1 MEHFLFSVQFP
12 DSKCTSEARW
22 TSEFGSPEAQT
33 QIVLKTTSAM
43 SRDSRQL
50 SAVLHELKNPIL
62 AIERLSDILLEEET
76 LSDDTKRK
84 VELIRTSAQE
94 ASGYLE
100 ETDFS
105 SPPVLVDDFTFEPV
119 DVVDLAE
126 KVVESF
132 QPHAEYK
139 DQRLRRADF
148 AERAVVVGDEVRL
161 REAMKNLVNNAL
173 KYSPRGETVEV
184 QVTRSEETVRF
195 SVSDSGPGLEDDDLD
210 RLFKPFQRLA
220 QQPTDGE
227 VSLGLGLY
235 LVKEIVGRHDGEVD
249 VETTRGEGS
258 TFTLILPAASASSN
272 HE

>member
-1 MEHFLFSVQFP
+1 
-12 DSKCTSEARW
+12 
-22 TSEFGSPEAQT
+22 
-33 QIVLKTTSAM
+33 M

-62 AIERLSDILLEEET
+62 AIERLSDILLEEEK
-76 LSDDTKRK
+76 LSNDTKRK
-84 VELIRTSAQE
+84 IELIYTSAKE

-100 ETDFS
+100 EMNFS
-105 SPPVLVDDFTFEPV
+105 SPPVLVDNFTFEPV

-126 KVVESF
+126 QVVEGF

-139 DQRLRRADF
+139 NQELRRADF
-148 AERAVVVGDEVRL
+148 AESAVVVGDEVRL
-161 REAMKNLVNNAL
+161 QEAMKNLVNNAL
-173 KYSPRGETVEV
+173 KYSPHGETVEV
-184 QVTRSEETVRF
+184 RVTRSEEMVRF
-195 SVSDSGPGLEDDDLD
+195 SVSDSGPGLEEDDLD

-235 LVKEIVGRHDGEVD
+235 LVKEIIGRHEGEVD

-258 TFTLILPAASASSN
+258 TFTLILPAASASSM

>member
-1 MEHFLFSVQFP
+1 
-12 DSKCTSEARW
+12 
-22 TSEFGSPEAQT
+22 
-33 QIVLKTTSAM
+33 M

-62 AIERLSDILLEEET
+62 AIERLSDILLEEEK

-84 VELIRTSAQE
+84 IELIHTSAKE

-100 ETDFS
+100 EMDFS
-105 SPPVLVDDFTFEPV
+105 SPPVLVDSFTFEPV

-126 KVVESF
+126 QVVESF

-139 DQRLRRADF
+139 NQELRRADF
-148 AERAVVVGDEVRL
+148 AESAVVIGDEVRL
-161 REAMKNLVNNAL
+161 QEAMKNLVNNAL

-184 QVTRSEETVRF
+184 RVTRSEETVRF
-195 SVSDSGPGLEDDDLD
+195 SVSDSGPGLEEDDLD

-227 VSLGLGLY
+227 ISLGLGLY
-235 LVKEIVGRHDGEVD
+235 LVKEIIGRHDGEVD

-258 TFTLILPAASASSN
+258 TFTLILPVASASSM

>member
-1 MEHFLFSVQFP
+1 
-12 DSKCTSEARW
+12 
-22 TSEFGSPEAQT
+22 
-33 QIVLKTTSAM
+33 M

-62 AIERLSDILLEEET
+62 AIERLSDILLEEEK

-84 VELIRTSAQE
+84 IELIYTSAKE
-94 ASGYLE
+94 ASGHLE
-100 ETDFS
+100 EMDFS
-105 SPPVLVDDFTFEPV
+105 SPPVLVDNFTFEPV

-126 KVVESF
+126 QVVESF

-139 DQRLRRADF
+139 NQELRRADF
-148 AERAVVVGDEVRL
+148 AESAVVVGDEVRL
-161 REAMKNLVNNAL
+161 QEAMKNLVNNAL
-173 KYSPRGETVEV
+173 KYSPHGETVEV
-184 QVTRSEETVRF
+184 RVTRSEETVRF
-195 SVSDSGPGLEDDDLD
+195 SVSDSGPGLEEDDLD

-235 LVKEIVGRHDGEVD
+235 LVKEIIGRHEGEVD

-258 TFTLILPAASASSN
+258 TFTLILPAASASSM

>member
-1 MEHFLFSVQFP
+1 
-12 DSKCTSEARW
+12 
-22 TSEFGSPEAQT
+22 
-33 QIVLKTTSAM
+33 M

-62 AIERLSDILLEEET
+62 AIERLSDILLEEEK
-76 LSDDTKRK
+76 LSNDTKRK
-84 VELIRTSAQE
+84 IELIYTSAKE

-100 ETDFS
+100 EMDFS
-105 SPPVLVDDFTFEPV
+105 SPPVLVDNFTFEPV

-126 KVVESF
+126 QVVESF

-139 DQRLRRADF
+139 NQELRRADF
-148 AERAVVVGDEVRL
+148 AESAVVVGDEVRL
-161 REAMKNLVNNAL
+161 QEAMKNLVNNAL
-173 KYSPRGETVEV
+173 KYSPHGETVEV
-184 QVTRSEETVRF
+184 WVTRSEETVRF
-195 SVSDSGPGLEDDDLD
+195 SVSDSGPGLEEDDLD

-235 LVKEIVGRHDGEVD
+235 LVKEIIGRHEGEVD

-258 TFTLILPAASASSN
+258 TFTLILPAASASSM

>member
-1 MEHFLFSVQFP
+1 
-12 DSKCTSEARW
+12 
-22 TSEFGSPEAQT
+22 
-33 QIVLKTTSAM
+33 M

-62 AIERLSDILLEEET
+62 AIERLSDILLEEEK

-84 VELIRTSAQE
+84 IELIYTSAKE

-100 ETDFS
+100 EMDFS
-105 SPPVLVDDFTFEPV
+105 SPPVLVDNFTFEPV
-119 DVVDLAE
+119 DVVGLAE
-126 KVVESF
+126 QVVESF

-139 DQRLRRADF
+139 NQELRRADF
-148 AERAVVVGDEVRL
+148 AESAVVVGDEVRL
-161 REAMKNLVNNAL
+161 QEAMKNLVNNAL
-173 KYSPRGETVEV
+173 KYSPHGETVEV
-184 QVTRSEETVRF
+184 RVTRSEETVRF
-195 SVSDSGPGLEDDDLD
+195 SVSDSGPGLEEDDLD

-235 LVKEIVGRHDGEVD
+235 LVKEIIGRHEGEVD

-258 TFTLILPAASASSN
+258 TFTLILPAASASSM

>member
-1 MEHFLFSVQFP
+1 
-12 DSKCTSEARW
+12 
-22 TSEFGSPEAQT
+22 
-33 QIVLKTTSAM
+33 M

-62 AIERLSDILLEEET
+62 AIERLSDILLEEEK
-76 LSDDTKRK
+76 LSDDTKRRI
-84 VELIRTSAQE
+84 ELIYTSAKE

-100 ETDFS
+100 EMDFS
-105 SPPVLVDDFTFEPV
+105 SPPVLVDNFTFEPV
-119 DVVDLAE
+119 DVVGLAE
-126 KVVESF
+126 QVVESF

-139 DQRLRRADF
+139 NQELRRADF
-148 AERAVVVGDEVRL
+148 AESAVVVGDEVRL
-161 REAMKNLVNNAL
+161 QEAMKNLVNNAL
-173 KYSPRGETVEV
+173 KYSPHGETVEV
-184 QVTRSEETVRF
+184 RVTRSEETVRF
-195 SVSDSGPGLEDDDLD
+195 SVSDSGPGLEEDDLD

-235 LVKEIVGRHDGEVD
+235 LVKEIIGRHEGEVD

-258 TFTLILPAASASSN
+258 TFTLILPAASASSR

>member
-1 MEHFLFSVQFP
+1 
-12 DSKCTSEARW
+12 
-22 TSEFGSPEAQT
+22 
-33 QIVLKTTSAM
+33 M

-62 AIERLSDILLEEET
+62 AIERLSDILLEEEK

-84 VELIRTSAQE
+84 IELIYTSAKE

-100 ETDFS
+100 EMNFS
-105 SPPVLVDDFTFEPV
+105 SPPVLVDNFTFEPV

-126 KVVESF
+126 QVVESF

-139 DQRLRRADF
+139 NQELRRADF
-148 AERAVVVGDEVRL
+148 AESAVVVGDEVRL
-161 REAMKNLVNNAL
+161 QEAMKNLVNNAL
-173 KYSPRGETVEV
+173 KYSPHGETVEV
-184 QVTRSEETVRF
+184 RVTRSEETVRF
-195 SVSDSGPGLEDDDLD
+195 SVSDSGPGLEEDDLD

-235 LVKEIVGRHDGEVD
+235 LVKEIIGRHEGEVD

-258 TFTLILPAASASSN
+258 TFTLILPAASASSM

>member
-1 MEHFLFSVQFP
+1 
-12 DSKCTSEARW
+12 
-22 TSEFGSPEAQT
+22 
-33 QIVLKTTSAM
+33 M

-62 AIERLSDILLEEET
+62 AIERLSDILLEEEK

-84 VELIRTSAQE
+84 IELIHTSAKE

-100 ETDFS
+100 EMDFS
-105 SPPVLVDDFTFEPV
+105 SPPVLVDNFTFEPV

-126 KVVESF
+126 QVVESF

-139 DQRLRRADF
+139 NQELRRADF
-148 AERAVVVGDEVRL
+148 AESAVVVGDEVRL
-161 REAMKNLVNNAL
+161 QEAMKNLVNNAL
-173 KYSPRGETVEV
+173 KYSPHGETVEV
-184 QVTRSEETVRF
+184 RVTRSEETVRF
-195 SVSDSGPGLEDDDLD
+195 SVSDSGPGLEEDDLD

-235 LVKEIVGRHDGEVD
+235 LVKEIIGRHEGEVD

-258 TFTLILPAASASSN
+258 TFTLILPAASASSM

>member
-1 MEHFLFSVQFP
+1 
-12 DSKCTSEARW
+12 
-22 TSEFGSPEAQT
+22 
-33 QIVLKTTSAM
+33 M

-62 AIERLSDILLEEET
+62 AIERLSDIVLEEEK

-84 VELIRTSAQE
+84 IELIHTSAKE

-100 ETDFS
+100 EMNFS
-105 SPPVLVDDFTFEPV
+105 SPPVLVDNFTFEPV

-126 KVVESF
+126 QVVESF

-139 DQRLRRADF
+139 NQELRRADF
-148 AERAVVVGDEVRL
+148 AESAVVVGDEVRL
-161 REAMKNLVNNAL
+161 QEAMKNLVNNAL
-173 KYSPRGETVEV
+173 KYSPHGETVEV
-184 QVTRSEETVRF
+184 RVTRSEETVRF
-195 SVSDSGPGLEDDDLD
+195 SVSDSGPGLEEDDLD

-235 LVKEIVGRHDGEVD
+235 LVKEIIGRHEGEVD
-249 VETTRGEGS
+249 VETTRREGS
-258 TFTLILPAASASSN
+258 TFTLILPAASASSM

>member
-1 MEHFLFSVQFP
+1 
-12 DSKCTSEARW
+12 
-22 TSEFGSPEAQT
+22 
-33 QIVLKTTSAM
+33 M

-62 AIERLSDILLEEET
+62 AIERLSDILLEEEK
-76 LSDDTKRK
+76 LSNDTKRK
-84 VELIRTSAQE
+84 IELIYTSAKE

-100 ETDFS
+100 EMDFS
-105 SPPVLVDDFTFEPV
+105 SPPVLVDNFTFEPV

-126 KVVESF
+126 QVVEGF

-139 DQRLRRADF
+139 NQELRRADF
-148 AERAVVVGDEVRL
+148 AESAVVVGDEVRL
-161 REAMKNLVNNAL
+161 QEAMKNLVNNAL
-173 KYSPRGETVEV
+173 KYSPHGETVEV
-184 QVTRSEETVRF
+184 RVTRSEETVRF
-195 SVSDSGPGLEDDDLD
+195 SVSDSGPGLEEDDLD

-235 LVKEIVGRHDGEVD
+235 LVKEIIGRHEGEVD
-249 VETTRGEGS
+249 VETTRREGS
-258 TFTLILPAASASSN
+258 TFTLILPAASASSM

>member
-1 MEHFLFSVQFP
+1 
-12 DSKCTSEARW
+12 
-22 TSEFGSPEAQT
+22 
-33 QIVLKTTSAM
+33 M

-62 AIERLSDILLEEET
+62 AIERLSDILLEEEK

-84 VELIRTSAQE
+84 IELIYTSAKE

-100 ETDFS
+100 KMDFS
-105 SPPVLVDDFTFEPV
+105 SPPVLVDNFTFEPV

-126 KVVESF
+126 QVVESF
-132 QPHAEYK
+132 QPHAKYK
-139 DQRLRRADF
+139 NQELRRADF
-148 AERAVVVGDEVRL
+148 AESAVVVGDEVRL
-161 REAMKNLVNNAL
+161 QEAMKNLVNNAL
-173 KYSPRGETVEV
+173 KYSPHGETVEV
-184 QVTRSEETVRF
+184 RVTRSEETVRF
-195 SVSDSGPGLEDDDLD
+195 SVSDSGPGLEEDDLD

-235 LVKEIVGRHDGEVD
+235 LVKEIIGRHEGEVD

-258 TFTLILPAASASSN
+258 TFTLILPAASASSM

>member
-1 MEHFLFSVQFP
+1 
-12 DSKCTSEARW
+12 
-22 TSEFGSPEAQT
+22 
-33 QIVLKTTSAM
+33 M

-62 AIERLSDILLEEET
+62 AIERLSDILLEEEK
-76 LSDDTKRK
+76 LSNDTKRK
-84 VELIRTSAQE
+84 IELIYTSAKE

-100 ETDFS
+100 EMDFS
-105 SPPVLVDDFTFEPV
+105 SPPVLVDNFTFEPV

-126 KVVESF
+126 QVVEGF

-139 DQRLRRADF
+139 NQELRRADF
-148 AERAVVVGDEVRL
+148 AESAVVVGDEVRL
-161 REAMKNLVNNAL
+161 QEAMKNLVNNAL
-173 KYSPRGETVEV
+173 KYSPHGETVEV
-184 QVTRSEETVRF
+184 RVTRSEETVRF
-195 SVSDSGPGLEDDDLD
+195 SVSDSGPGLEEDDLD

-235 LVKEIVGRHDGEVD
+235 LVKEIIGRHEGEVD
-249 VETTRGEGS
+249 VETIRGEGS
-258 TFTLILPAASASSN
+258 TFTLILPAASASSM

>member
-1 MEHFLFSVQFP
+1 
-12 DSKCTSEARW
+12 
-22 TSEFGSPEAQT
+22 
-33 QIVLKTTSAM
+33 M

-62 AIERLSDILLEEET
+62 AIERLSDIVLEEEK

-84 VELIRTSAQE
+84 IELIHTSAKE

-100 ETDFS
+100 EMDFS
-105 SPPVLVDDFTFEPV
+105 SPPVLVDNFTFEPV
-119 DVVDLAE
+119 DVVGLAE
-126 KVVESF
+126 QVVESF

-139 DQRLRRADF
+139 NQELRRADF
-148 AERAVVVGDEVRL
+148 AESAVVVGDEVRL
-161 REAMKNLVNNAL
+161 QEAMKNLVNNAL
-173 KYSPRGETVEV
+173 KYSPHGETVEV
-184 QVTRSEETVRF
+184 RVTRSEETVRF
-195 SVSDSGPGLEDDDLD
+195 SVSDSGPGLEEDDLD

-235 LVKEIVGRHDGEVD
+235 LVKEIIGRHEGEVD
-249 VETTRGEGS
+249 VETTRREGS
-258 TFTLILPAASASSN
+258 TFTLILPAASASSM

>member
-1 MEHFLFSVQFP
+1 
-12 DSKCTSEARW
+12 
-22 TSEFGSPEAQT
+22 
-33 QIVLKTTSAM
+33 M

-62 AIERLSDILLEEET
+62 AIERLSDILLEEEK

-84 VELIRTSAQE
+84 IELIYTSAKE

-100 ETDFS
+100 EMDFS
-105 SPPVLVDDFTFEPV
+105 SPPVLVDNFTFEPV
-119 DVVDLAE
+119 DVVGLAE
-126 KVVESF
+126 QVVESF

-139 DQRLRRADF
+139 NQELRRADF
-148 AERAVVVGDEVRL
+148 AESAVVVGDEVRL
-161 REAMKNLVNNAL
+161 QEAMKNLVNNAL
-173 KYSPRGETVEV
+173 KYSPHGETVEV
-184 QVTRSEETVRF
+184 RVTRSEETVRF
-195 SVSDSGPGLEDDDLD
+195 SVSDSGPGLEEDDLD

-235 LVKEIVGRHDGEVD
+235 LVKEIIGRHEGEVD
-249 VETTRGEGS
+249 VETTRREGS
-258 TFTLILPAASASSN
+258 TFTLILPAASASSR

>member
-1 MEHFLFSVQFP
+1 
-12 DSKCTSEARW
+12 
-22 TSEFGSPEAQT
+22 
-33 QIVLKTTSAM
+33 M

-62 AIERLSDILLEEET
+62 AIERLSDILLEEEK

-84 VELIRTSAQE
+84 IELIYTSAKE

-100 ETDFS
+100 KMDFS
-105 SPPVLVDDFTFEPV
+105 SPPVLVDNFTFEPV

-126 KVVESF
+126 QVVESF

-139 DQRLRRADF
+139 NQELRRADF
-148 AERAVVVGDEVRL
+148 AESAVVVGDEVRL
-161 REAMKNLVNNAL
+161 QEAMKNLVNNAL
-173 KYSPRGETVEV
+173 KYSPHGETVEV
-184 QVTRSEETVRF
+184 RVTQSEETVRF
-195 SVSDSGPGLEDDDLD
+195 SVSDSGPGLEEDDLD

-235 LVKEIVGRHDGEVD
+235 LVKEIIGRHEGEVD

-258 TFTLILPAASASSN
+258 TFTLILPAASASSM

>member
-1 MEHFLFSVQFP
+1 
-12 DSKCTSEARW
+12 
-22 TSEFGSPEAQT
+22 
-33 QIVLKTTSAM
+33 M

-62 AIERLSDILLEEET
+62 AIERLSDILLEEEK

-84 VELIRTSAQE
+84 IELIYTSAKE

-100 ETDFS
+100 EMNFS
-105 SPPVLVDDFTFEPV
+105 SPPVLVDNFTFEPV

-126 KVVESF
+126 QVVESF

-139 DQRLRRADF
+139 NQELRRADF
-148 AERAVVVGDEVRL
+148 AESAVVVGDEVRL
-161 REAMKNLVNNAL
+161 QEAMKNLVNNAL
-173 KYSPRGETVEV
+173 KYSPHGETVEV
-184 QVTRSEETVRF
+184 RVTRSEEMVRF
-195 SVSDSGPGLEDDDLD
+195 SVSDSGPGLEEDDLD

-235 LVKEIVGRHDGEVD
+235 LVKEIIGRHEGEVD

-258 TFTLILPAASASSN
+258 TFTLILPAASASSM

>member
-1 MEHFLFSVQFP
+1 
-12 DSKCTSEARW
+12 
-22 TSEFGSPEAQT
+22 
-33 QIVLKTTSAM
+33 M

-62 AIERLSDILLEEET
+62 AIERLSDILLEEEK

-84 VELIRTSAQE
+84 IELIYTSAKE

-100 ETDFS
+100 EMDFS

-126 KVVESF
+126 QVVESF

-139 DQRLRRADF
+139 NQELRRADF
-148 AERAVVVGDEVRL
+148 AESAVVVGDEVRL
-161 REAMKNLVNNAL
+161 QEAMKNLVNNAL
-173 KYSPRGETVEV
+173 KYSPHGETVEV
-184 QVTRSEETVRF
+184 RVTRSEETVRF
-195 SVSDSGPGLEDDDLD
+195 SVSDSGPGLEEDDLD

-235 LVKEIVGRHDGEVD
+235 LVKEIIGRHEGEVD

-258 TFTLILPAASASSN
+258 TFTLILPAASASSM

>member
-1 MEHFLFSVQFP
+1 
-12 DSKCTSEARW
+12 
-22 TSEFGSPEAQT
+22 
-33 QIVLKTTSAM
+33 M

-62 AIERLSDILLEEET
+62 AIERLSDILLEEEK

-84 VELIRTSAQE
+84 IELIHTSAKE

-100 ETDFS
+100 EMDFS

-126 KVVESF
+126 QVVESF

-139 DQRLRRADF
+139 NQELRRADF
-148 AERAVVVGDEVRL
+148 AESAVVVGDEVRL
-161 REAMKNLVNNAL
+161 QEAMKNLVNNAL
-173 KYSPRGETVEV
+173 KYSPHEETVEV
-184 QVTRSEETVRF
+184 RVTRSEETVRF
-195 SVSDSGPGLEDDDLD
+195 SVSDSGPGLEEDDLD

-235 LVKEIVGRHDGEVD
+235 LVKEIIGRHEGEVD

-258 TFTLILPAASASSN
+258 TFTLILPAASASSM